1 MTDKTDSYNQGQ
13 MDNGHLTLQHIRI
26 MTRFWQ
32 EHHPGLAVDGQCGPM
47 TQASMVAAVT
57 GSSLGAKALE
67 VAIAWL
73 GEGEEGGNNSG
84 PFVEALHRKE
94 YDGDPDDDGAWC
106 AAFVSSCFEKA
117 CEQLELEMPFRR
129 SGGAKVLMR
138 RVGNAGAFVS
148 APDIQ
153 PGDVVAWDRGA
164 VGSWQGHVG
173 IVERYDA
180 AAGLLHTIEG
190 NVGRYPSKVRRFVH
204 DMSKQT
210 RLEGIS
216 RI

>member
-1 MTDKTDSYNQGQ
+1 MSADADIYNQGQ
-13 MDNGHLTLQHIRI
+13 MDNGHLTLFHIRK
-26 MTRFWQ
+26 MTQFWQ
-32 EHHPGLAVDGQCGPM
+32 EHHGLLVDGECGPK
-47 TQASMVAAVT
+47 TQSSIESADK
-57 GSSLGAKALE
+57 GSELGMKALE
-67 VAIAWL
+67 VAISWI

-84 PFVEALHRKE
+84 EFVESLHLKQF
-94 YDGDPDDDGAWC
+94 DGDDDDDGAWC

-117 CEQLELEMPFRR
+117 CEELDIEMPFKR
-129 SGGAKVLMR
+129 SGGAKLVMKR
-138 RVGNAGAFVS
+138 IGKAGCFVS
-148 APDIQ
+148 APDIR

-180 AAGLLHTIEG
+180 SSGILHTIEG
-190 NVGRYPSKVRRFVH
+190 NVGRYPSKVRRFMH

-216 RI
+216 RV